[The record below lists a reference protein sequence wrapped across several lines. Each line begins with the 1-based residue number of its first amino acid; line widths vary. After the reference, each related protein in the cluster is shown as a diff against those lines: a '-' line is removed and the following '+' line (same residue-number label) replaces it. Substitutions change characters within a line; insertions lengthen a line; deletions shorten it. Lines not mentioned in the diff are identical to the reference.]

1 MSGRLA
7 GTPQCVGEC
16 RVSPASQ
23 GDQARGHQRRAGA
36 RTAAG
41 LGGVGRG
48 AARRPRGCRS
58 RSVSVRRPG
67 GAVPVT
73 LRACVW
79 TLPAPRSL
87 CEDSEW
93 YVFDLRLFH
102 LYRENRARGG
112 VRDATVSGVCTRR
125 TGRGRNRHRQ
135 GRDYATYCPLILRD
149 PRQNLGRVTPT

>member
-16 RVSPASQ
+16 RVSLASQ
-23 GDQARGHQRRAGA
+23 GDQARGHQRGAGA

-41 LGGVGRG
+41 LGGAGRG
-48 AARRPRGCRS
+48 AEALG
-58 RSVSVRRPG
+58 
-67 GAVPVT
+67 VPVT

-87 CEDSEW
+87 CEDSGW

-125 TGRGRNRHRQ
+125 TGRARNRHRQ

>member
-1 MSGRLA
+1 M
-7 GTPQCVGEC
+7 
-16 RVSPASQ
+16 
-23 GDQARGHQRRAGA
+23 
-36 RTAAG
+36 
-41 LGGVGRG
+41 
-48 AARRPRGCRS
+48 
-58 RSVSVRRPG
+58 
-67 GAVPVT
+67 PVT

-125 TGRGRNRHRQ
+125 TGRARNRHRQ
-135 GRDYATYCPLILRD
+135 GRDYASYCPLILRD